1 MNRLKYIAYSFI
13 LLITTPIMS
22 MASTTGGGALASEI
36 NAVSIMQQI
45 ADLLSGELIIAAA
58 IISGMI
64 AGYGFFKKNKG
75 HGSRWEG
82 LYRTGIALIIVTSIA
97 GVVQLL
103 FSGAT
108 L

>member
-1 MNRLKYIAYSFI
+1 MKWLKYITYSFI
-13 LLITTPIMS
+13 VLITTPSILLG
-22 MASTTGGGALASEI
+22 STTGGGALASEI
-36 NAVSIMQQI
+36 NAVTILTQI
-45 ADLLSGELIIAAA
+45 ADLLSGELIIATA

-64 AGYGFFKKNKG
+64 AGYGFFRKNKG